1 LLRRIIAKDSANFQ
15 NCTMEARLLKEIR
28 DLRALFE
35 KEVVSK
41 VKENQARVAKF
52 EEERKKD
59 SSQDKSIWHSMF
71 DDDSDEESIQED
83 DCCVYEQ
90 DWANLGVEATLK
102 ENEAVKPAAHLQEP
116 VPSQLDI
123 HFTCLGPC
131 GHRNLPRAAFSN
143 EQVEDTLAVFEKMP
157 KDVRRGEVNVQRF
170 VSLVC
175 KQCEEESLRQSKA
188 AKPAQADA
196 QEVRIEAAST
206 HRPVG
211 RSTGIAFGTVAKV
224 LKKKGYAWI
233 RRDDGGADLFA
244 HFREFDGNEDWLN
257 KGDRVQFAEMMDER
271 KQRPKAMRWSL
282 RGGAARGWSNRQQW
296 WW

>member
-1 LLRRIIAKDSANFQ
+1 
-15 NCTMEARLLKEIR
+15 MEAWLLKEFR
-28 DLRALFE
+28 DLRSLFE

-59 SSQDKSIWHSMF
+59 SSQDQTKTIWHSMF
-71 DDDSDEESIQED
+71 DDDSDEEDIEED
-83 DCCVYEQ
+83 NDCVYEQ
-90 DWANLGVEATLK
+90 DWANLGVETTLK

-131 GHRNLPRAAFSN
+131 GQRNLPRAAFSN
-143 EQVEDTLAVFEKMP
+143 EQVEDTLAVFGKMP
-157 KDVRRGEVNVQRF
+157 KDVRKGEVNVQRF

-175 KQCEEESLRQSKA
+175 KQCEEESLRQNKA
-188 AKPAQADA
+188 AKPPQADA
-196 QEVRIEAAST
+196 QEVRIEAASS
-206 HRPVG
+206 HIFNEAGPVG

-233 RRDDGGADLFA
+233 RREDGGADLFA
-244 HFREFDGNEDWLN
+244 HFREFDGNEDWL
-257 KGDRVQFAEMMDER
+257 KYGDRVQFAEMMDER